1 MPLRPDPLKEL
12 LDLQERMNRL
22 FDQTLGRE
30 RLEEPALLQG
40 AWVPVADVFETPDTY
55 IVEVELPGLGKDEIE
70 IQAQGDE
77 LVVRG
82 ERRANRANRGSRP
95 EVFHRLE
102 RRHGP
107 FARGFR
113 FPEEIEP
120 DRVAAEFAD
129 GLLRLSVPKAR
140 ARQTTRVRVERSQ

>member
-1 MPLRPDPLKEL
+1 MSLRPDPLKEL

-22 FDQTLGRE
+22 FDETLGRE
-30 RLEEPALLQG
+30 RLEEPAVLHG
-40 AWVPVADVFETPDTY
+40 AWVPVADVFETPEMY

-82 ERRANRANRGSRP
+82 ERRSSRATRP
-95 EVFHRLE
+95 DVFHRLE

-107 FARGFR
+107 FTRGFR
-113 FPEEIEP
+113 FPEEVEP
-120 DRVAAEFAD
+120 DRVGAEFAD

-140 ARQTTRVRVERSQ
+140 PRQTTRVRVERGR

>member
-1 MPLRPDPLKEL
+1 MPLRPDPLTEL

-22 FDQTLGRE
+22 FDETLGRE
-30 RLEEPALLQG
+30 RLEQPAVVHG

-55 IVEVELPGLGKDEIE
+55 FVEIELPGLGKDEIE

-82 ERRANRANRGSRP
+82 ERRSCQTSRP

-113 FPEEIEP
+113 FPEEVEP
-120 DRVAAEFAD
+120 DRVSTEFAD

-140 ARQTTRVRVERSQ
+140 ARRTTRGRVERGQ

>member
-22 FDQTLGRE
+22 FDETLGRE
-30 RLEEPALLQG
+30 RLEEPAVLQG
-40 AWVPVADVFETPDTY
+40 AWVPVADVFETPDSY
-55 IVEVELPGLGKDEIE
+55 IVEIELPGLGKDEIE

-82 ERRANRANRGSRP
+82 ERRANRTARP
-95 EVFHRLE
+95 DVFHRLE

-113 FPEEIEP
+113 FPEEVEP
-120 DRVAAEFAD
+120 DRVGAEFAD

-140 ARQTTRVRVERSQ
+140 THRSTRVRVERSQ

>member
-22 FDQTLGRE
+22 FDETLGRE
-30 RLEEPALLQG
+30 RLGEPAVLQG
-40 AWVPVADVFETPDTY
+40 AWVPVADVFETPDSY
-55 IVEVELPGLGKDEIE
+55 IVEIELPGLGKDEIE

-82 ERRANRANRGSRP
+82 ERRSNRTTRP
-95 EVFHRLE
+95 DVFHRLE

-113 FPEEIEP
+113 FPEEVEP
-120 DRVAAEFAD
+120 DRVGAEFAD

-140 ARQTTRVRVERSQ
+140 TRRSTRVRVERSQ

>member
-22 FDQTLGRE
+22 FDETLGRE
-30 RLEEPALLQG
+30 RLEEPAVLHG
-40 AWVPVADVFETPDTY
+40 TWVPVADVLETPDTY
-55 IVEVELPGLGKDEIE
+55 IVEIELPGLGRDEIE
-70 IQAQGDE
+70 IQAQADQ

-82 ERRANRANRGSRP
+82 ERRASRTTRP

-107 FARGFR
+107 FARAFR
-113 FPEEIEP
+113 FPEEVEP
-120 DRVAAEFAD
+120 DRVGAEFAD
-129 GLLRLSVPKAR
+129 GLLRLSVPKAASR
-140 ARQTTRVRVERSQ
+140 RSTHVRVERSQ

>member
-22 FDQTLGRE
+22 FDETLGRE
-30 RLEEPALLQG
+30 RLTEPALGQG
-40 AWVPVADVFETPDTY
+40 AWLPIADVFETPDAY
-55 IVEVELPGLGKDEIE
+55 FVEVELPGLGKDEIE
-70 IQAQGDE
+70 IQALGDE

-82 ERRANRANRGSRP
+82 ERRSCQPSRP

-102 RRHGP
+102 RREGP
-107 FARGFR
+107 FARGFH
-113 FPEEIEP
+113 FPEEVDP
-120 DRVAAEFAD
+120 DRVQAEFND

-140 ARQTTRVRVERSQ
+140 PHRSAKVRVERGQ

>member
-22 FDQTLGRE
+22 FDETLGRE
-30 RLEEPALLQG
+30 RLEEPAVLHG
-40 AWVPVADVFETPDTY
+40 AWVPVADVFETPDAY

-70 IQAQGDE
+70 IQAHGDE

-82 ERRANRANRGSRP
+82 ERRACQTSRP

-113 FPEEIEP
+113 FPEEVEP
-120 DRVAAEFAD
+120 DRVGAEFAD

-140 ARQTTRVRVERSQ
+140 PRHTARVRVERGQ

>member
-30 RLEEPALLQG
+30 RLEEPTLLQG
-40 AWVPVADVFETPDTY
+40 AWVPVADVFETPDSY
-55 IVEVELPGLGKDEIE
+55 IVEVELPGLSQDEIE

-82 ERRANRANRGSRP
+82 ERRASRTSRP
-95 EVFHRLE
+95 DVFHRLE

-113 FPEEIEP
+113 FPEEVEP

-129 GLLRLSVPKAR
+129 GLLRLSVPKAKGR
-140 ARQTTRVRVERSQ
+140 HATRVRVERSQ

>member
-22 FDQTLGRE
+22 FDETLGRE
-30 RLEEPALLQG
+30 RLQEPTSLHG
-40 AWVPVADVFETPDTY
+40 TWMPVADVFETPEMY
-55 IVEVELPGLGKDEIE
+55 VVELELPGLSRDEIE

-82 ERRANRANRGSRP
+82 ERRPNRSSRP
-95 EVFHRLE
+95 DAFYRLE
-102 RRHGP
+102 RRQGP

-113 FPEEIEP
+113 FAEKVVP
-120 DRVAAEFAD
+120 DQVGAEFAD
-129 GLLRLSVPKAR
+129 GLLRLSVPKAQPR
-140 ARQTTRVRVERSQ
+140 HTTRVRVERSQ